1 VFFISYVPFY
11 QGVVTAKFNA
21 EKLIEK
27 IGMLLST
34 TLFVTF
40 VA

>member
-1 VFFISYVPFY
+1 MIVCI

-27 IGMLLST
+27 IGKIFAT
-34 TLFVTF
+34 NLFAMNCMT
-40 VA
+40 

>member
-1 VFFISYVPFY
+1 MIVCI

-27 IGMLLST
+27 IGKILAT
-34 TLFVTF
+34 T
-40 VA
+40 